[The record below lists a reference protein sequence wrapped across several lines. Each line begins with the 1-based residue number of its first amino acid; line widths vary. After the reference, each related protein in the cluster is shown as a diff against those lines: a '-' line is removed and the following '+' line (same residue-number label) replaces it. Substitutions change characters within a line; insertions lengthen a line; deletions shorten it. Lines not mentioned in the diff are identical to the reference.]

1 MAEPAD
7 FMLQFAAVI
16 LIAKVF
22 AELAK
27 RNHQP
32 EVVGELLAG
41 IGLSLFAFIDP
52 DEEFFLILAEI
63 GAAFLLF
70 EVGLE
75 TDIESLI
82 KVGKQAG
89 FVAILGVIFPFIF
102 GFIIGILIGEST
114 AVALFI
120 GAAFTA
126 TSVGISIRVL
136 AEWGLMGTVETRTV
150 LGAAVIDDVLALF
163 VLTIVIGLEEKG
175 SVSLLDLAWKS
186 ALILAFFII
195 FVGVGLLFISEIL
208 HHVSKMEARRAILVF
223 AVSAC
228 FISFFLATSVGIAGI
243 LGAFVAGLLFAKTE
257 QRDII
262 QGELSPI
269 ADVFV
274 PIFFVMMGLRF
285 DFGSL
290 LDLFIV
296 AVSIIMLLIAIV
308 SKLGGCFA
316 GAIMG
321 RMTPKQGRTVG
332 ICMIP
337 RGELGLIIAAFGLSS
352 GVFSD
357 EIFSAVLLMVI
368 GTTLITP
375 ILIKQ
380 YVITPPPPPPQETEK
395 PEPPPPTPQELEK
408 LKEIT
413 EKIE

>member
-1 MAEPAD
+1 
-7 FMLQFAAVI
+7 MLQFAAVI

-22 AELAK
+22 ADLAK

-32 EVVGELLAG
+32 EVLGELLAG

-75 TDIESLI
+75 TDLESLI

-89 FVAILGVIFPFIF
+89 FVAILGVIFPFML

-163 VLTIVIGLEEKG
+163 VLTIVIGFEEKG
-175 SVSLLDLAWKS
+175 SVSIVDLAWKS

-208 HHVSKMEARRAILVF
+208 HHISKMEARRAVLVF
-223 AVSAC
+223 AVSVC
-228 FISFFLATSVGIAGI
+228 FISFFLAESVGIAGI

-262 QGELSPI
+262 IGELSPI
-269 ADVFV
+269 ADIFV
-274 PIFFVMMGLRF
+274 PVFFVMMGLRF

-290 LDLFIV
+290 LNLFILT
-296 AVSIIMLLIAIV
+296 VSIIMLIIAIL
-308 SKLGGCFA
+308 SKLGGCFT

-321 RMTPKQGRTVG
+321 KMTPKQGRTVG

-352 GVFSD
+352 GIFSD

-375 ILIKQ
+375 ILIKKF
-380 YVITPPPPPPQETEK
+380 VITPPPTPPKE
-395 PEPPPPTPQELEK
+395 ELEK
-408 LKEIT
+408 LEEIT
-413 EKIE
+413 EKIEKPEEITENHQQQETIPSD